1 MQNMPGFLKAYG
13 SILARE
19 REALGDKQFRP
30 PIALSREI
38 GSGGRLIAQALADRL
53 GFTMAGKSILE
64 EIANKTK
71 VPQDLVEMLDE
82 RPGRALEIFGAG
94 LLRGAAIN
102 EGDYDR
108 VLKSTL
114 SALLEL
120 GSVVIVGRGAVFVAK
135 PGRALRVLVVAPLE
149 QRIENYARYL
159 GLDLKKA
166 REDVAR
172 IDDERHRFHKRHF
185 GTTDVTPDRYD
196 IAINTGHISIL
207 SATDILTKVYEE
219 VCSRAE
225 VGSSES

>member
-1 MQNMPGFLKAYG
+1 MKTMPDFN
-13 SILARE
+13 ILSRE
-19 REALGDKQFRP
+19 RKDSGEKPFRA
-30 PIALSREI
+30 PIAISREI

-64 EIANKTK
+64 EIATKTK
-71 VPQDLVEMLDE
+71 VPQDLVELLDE

-102 EGDYDR
+102 EKDYDR

-149 QRIENYARYL
+149 KRVENYAKYL
-159 GLDLKKA
+159 QMDLKKA
-166 REDVAR
+166 RAEVAR

-185 GTTDVTPDRYD
+185 GTTEITPDRYD
-196 IAINTGHISIL
+196 IALNMAHITL
-207 SATDILTKVYEE
+207 ESATDILMTAYEE
-219 VCSRAE
+219 VCSGVKAAE
-225 VGSSES
+225 